1 MRTVFPRTVLERS
14 LSMLESLESMLG
26 PALVGGIEW
35 SDRKNM
41 IKRLIADCQTSNL
54 EVVWLN
60 KKQEFCVEG
69 FHSSG

>member
-14 LSMLESLESMLG
+14 LSMLESIESMLG
-26 PALVGGIEW
+26 PALVGGSEW

-69 FHSSG
+69 FYSSG